1 MTKKNI
7 AILGSTGSI
16 GRQTLDVIE
25 SFPDLFSVASLTSY
39 SNVQLLAEQTKKF
52 RPRLVA
58 IVDESKYLRLKA
70 LLEGYQVEVISGQ
83 EAAVAAATLS
93 EVDTVLAAIS
103 GVAGLGPV
111 WAAIKEH
118 KEIALA
124 NKEVLVAAGEPV
136 MKLVREN
143 NIRLLPVDSEHSAIF
158 QCLEQDK
165 NALDSLILTASGGP
179 FWQYPAEELEKVTPE
194 MALKHPTWNM
204 GKKITI
210 DSATLMNKG
219 FEVIEARWLFDV
231 SYDNIKV
238 VLHRESII
246 HSLVQ
251 YQDGSLLAHLGPHD
265 MRIPIQYALTYPQ
278 RMANNLQKIDLSAIE
293 ELHFGKP
300 DQERFPCL
308 RLAYEA
314 GKAEGTYPAVLNA
327 ANEVLVHKF
336 LNGEISFTEIAKNI
350 EIALSRN
357 ENVNEPDLDEIY
369 DADLWARE
377 FIENNLRR

>member
-300 DQERFPCL
+300 DQERFSCL

>member
-1 MTKKNI
+1 
-7 AILGSTGSI
+7 
-16 GRQTLDVIE
+16 
-25 SFPDLFSVASLTSY
+25 
-39 SNVQLLAEQTKKF
+39 
-52 RPRLVA
+52 
-58 IVDESKYLRLKA
+58 
-70 LLEGYQVEVISGQ
+70 
-83 EAAVAAATLS
+83 
-93 EVDTVLAAIS
+93 
-103 GVAGLGPV
+103 
-111 WAAIKEH
+111 
-118 KEIALA
+118 
-124 NKEVLVAAGEPV
+124 
-136 MKLVREN
+136 MKLVQEN
-143 NIRLLPVDSEHSAIF
+143 SIRLLPVDSEHSAIF

-314 GKAEGTYPAVLNA
+314 GKAGGTYPAVLNA

-336 LNGEISFTEIAKNI
+336 LNAEISFTEIAKNI